1 MIGDTVELICIVV
14 VSNIGS
20 NVNVNI
26 QWINTANDVIKETT
40 LSTSSYTINETYSLT
55 IESVSI
61 SDAGQYVCRASTTS
75 NTSLL
80 IHGDAVY
87 GNININV
94 MCKLLYNVIANNH
107 YSLTNAVPPPTVM
120 VTPEDGRLRDNI
132 TLTCTV
138 SADNVDEHAMAVV
151 EWRKNEIM
159 VDVATISVGDTNNLW
174 YKII

>member
-26 QWINTANDVIKETT
+26 QWISTANDVIKETT
-40 LSTSSYTINETYSLT
+40 LSTSSYTINEIYSLT

-87 GNININV
+87 GSINVNV
-94 MCKLLYNVIANNH
+94 MCKLL
-107 YSLTNAVPPPTVM
+107 L
-120 VTPEDGRLRDNI
+120 
-132 TLTCTV
+132 
-138 SADNVDEHAMAVV
+138 
-151 EWRKNEIM
+151 
-159 VDVATISVGDTNNLW
+159 
-174 YKII
+174 